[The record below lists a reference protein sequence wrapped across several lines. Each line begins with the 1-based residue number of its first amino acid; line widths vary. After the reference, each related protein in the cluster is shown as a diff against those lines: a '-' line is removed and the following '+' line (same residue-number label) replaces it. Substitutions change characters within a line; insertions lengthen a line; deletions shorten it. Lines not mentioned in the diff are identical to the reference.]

1 MPAHPSS
8 PTPSDS
14 SEEVILFHGRNKPAI
29 VTLPATAVNP
39 PKRRVK
45 YTEPPLQPK
54 TSTMPCFPVTAATLP
69 ATAATLPATAVTLPA
84 TAVTLPATAVTLPAS
99 AVNIPATA
107 VTSSERR
114 VKYTE
119 PTLDLTASTMPD
131 PPATA
136 VTLPASAVIS
146 SNEDA
151 ERQFQLK
158 VDEYRQEMLAHARS
172 GAPPAIVNPHRPGCY
187 HYCKWE
193 RSVEMGRVCAG
204 DDCKRTIGKGVQFLM
219 ACRDHDCGLLACFT
233 HQRKVTNHSTRS
245 TARGRRTGL

>member
-1 MPAHPSS
+1 MPSRPSS
-8 PTPSDS
+8 PTRPDS
-14 SEEVILFHGRNKPAI
+14 SEEVILLHGRNKPAT
-29 VTLPATAVNP
+29 VALPATAVTVPAPVTIPATAATSSKRRVGYTEPPPQLTASAMPNP
-39 PKRRVK
+39 PATAVIIPASAVTSTKRRVK
-45 YTEPPLQPK
+45 YTEPPLH
-54 TSTMPCFPVTAATLP
+54 
-69 ATAATLPATAVTLPA
+69 
-84 TAVTLPATAVTLPAS
+84 
-99 AVNIPATA
+99 
-107 VTSSERR
+107 
-114 VKYTE
+114 
-119 PTLDLTASTMPD
+119 LTASTMPD

-204 DDCKRTIGKGVQFLM
+204 DDCNRTIGKGVQFLM